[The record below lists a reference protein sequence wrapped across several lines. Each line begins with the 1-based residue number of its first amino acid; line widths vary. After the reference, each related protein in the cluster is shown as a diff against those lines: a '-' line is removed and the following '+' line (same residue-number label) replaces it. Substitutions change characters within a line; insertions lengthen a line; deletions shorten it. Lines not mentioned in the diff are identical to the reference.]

1 VLLAFPPPAGQVALI
16 ERQELRWPADAKLG
30 PVSGVVEA
38 GEGDTLTIVGVA
50 PPDLPE
56 GTEVTVSI
64 FAPEALYRI
73 RACARWLSSDRLTLD
88 PIHDVER
95 IQRRRWSRH
104 ELCLDVTLAP
114 LDRVGRDT
122 GIEGRTLDIG
132 LGGVRVETET
142 RLPFGPDLS
151 VILMLPDGAP
161 LVARASVVASEDRD
175 GSFEYRLAFDTLDE
189 VDTTNLA
196 ALLDPHATAADIRR
210 KASTGRA
217 RGH

>member
-1 VLLAFPPPAGQVALI
+1 MLLAFPPPAGQVALI
-16 ERQELRWPADAKLG
+16 EPQELRWPADAKLG

-38 GEGDTLTIVGVA
+38 GDGDTLTIVGVS

-73 RACARWLSSDRLTLD
+73 RAGAHWLSSDRLTLD

-95 IQRRRWSRH
+95 VQRRRWSRH
-104 ELCLDVTLAP
+104 ELHLDVRLAP
-114 LDRVGRDT
+114 LDRAGHT
-122 GIEGRTLDIG
+122 PGIEGRTLDIG
-132 LGGVRVETET
+132 LGGVRIETGT

-161 LVARASVVASEDRD
+161 LVARASVVATDDRD
-175 GSFEYRLAFDTLDE
+175 GWFEYRLAFDALDE
-189 VDTTNLA
+189 VDTANLA
-196 ALLDPHATAADIRR
+196 ALLDPQSTAADIRR
-210 KASTGRA
+210 KAATGRA